1 MVYFLVEIR
10 TMSTGNESK
19 INQLLQSQPP
29 GVVLLSSWLAEQGY
43 SLDLQKRYRKSNW
56 LESIGSGAMKRK
68 GDKVALTGA
77 LYALQF
83 QKGLNIHLG
92 AKSAFSYLGKAQ
104 YLELSIQKVT
114 LFGDRYERLPTWFS
128 EYSWDV
134 EVCYHSS
141 SFLPRELGLT
151 KIDQPT
157 FQLNISGAARAMLE
171 CLYLVPDEQTLVEC
185 YEIMESLNNLRPD
198 LVQKLLEQCT
208 SVKVKRLF
216 LYLAEKANHAW
227 FSYLKVDKI
236 DLGSGKRSL
245 VKNGT
250 YISKY
255 RITVPKEVETYG
267 K

>member
-1 MVYFLVEIR
+1 
-10 TMSTGNESK
+10 MSTQNESK
-19 INQLLQSQPP
+19 INQLLQSQPS

-68 GDKVALTGA
+68 GDKVDFTGA

-83 QKGLNIHLG
+83 QKGLSIHVG
-92 AKSAFSYLGKAQ
+92 AKSALAFLGKAQ
-104 YLELSIQKVT
+104 YLEIATQKVF
-114 LFGDRYERLPTWFS
+114 LFGANDERLPTWFNKYPWS
-128 EYSWDV
+128 V
-134 EVCYHSS
+134 EIRYHSS
-141 SFLPRELGLT
+141 SFLPAELGLT

-157 FQLNISGAARAMLE
+157 FQLNISGAARAMME
-171 CLYLVPDEQTLVEC
+171 CLYLVSEEQSMVEC
-185 YEIMESLNNLRPD
+185 YELMESLNNLRPN

-227 FSYLKVDKI
+227 INHLNVEKI

-245 VKNGT
+245 TKNGI

-255 RITVPKEVETYG
+255 KITVPKEVEAYG
-267 K
+267 N